1 MLITVLLFKII
12 LKRCNVLANPE
23 VEKNHNSSA
32 FREPFS
38 FFLQLGFT
46 GLYRSWNTAN
56 LIRSR
61 KIKVSDLYLVLFHAD
76 IYQCNMCEACSF
88 KRIDKKEIWF

>member
-46 GLYRSWNTAN
+46 GLYRS
-56 LIRSR
+56 
-61 KIKVSDLYLVLFHAD
+61 
-76 IYQCNMCEACSF
+76 
-88 KRIDKKEIWF
+88 